1 MSERTTIHPTEEMLQ
16 ELGDKGQA
24 IYEKLKPILE
34 PAHDRQF
41 IAIHVDT
48 GDYEIGR
55 SASVAMRA
63 MRERYPADGRLF
75 IRKIGDEPEYHLAA
89 RILASEMRVGHAK

>member
-1 MSERTTIHPTEEMLQ
+1 MSERTTIPPTDEMLQ

-41 IAIHVDT
+41 VAIHVDT
-48 GDYEIGR
+48 EDYAIGR
-55 SASVAMRA
+55 SSSVATRLI
-63 MRERYPADGRLF
+63 RQRHPADGRLF

-89 RILASEMRVGHAK
+89 RILASEMRAGHTK